1 MNFWNEHSV
10 MFIVA
15 MVVMPRM
22 MLIYYGMIT
31 PLQVPPILG
40 LIFCPRIFMMGILTT
55 AYNGQNPTLIVILW
69 ILAVILDI
77 IGFIVKSAMGVQ
89 MQKTAMEQYM
99 SQSRGF

>member
-10 MFIVA
+10 MFIIG

-40 LIFCPRIFMMGILTT
+40 MIFCPRIFMIGILTT
-55 AYNGQNPTLIVILW
+55 IYNDQNSALIVVLW

-77 IGFIVKSAMGVQ
+77 IGFIFKSMMGMQ
-89 MQKTAMEQYM
+89 MQKAAMEQLM
-99 SQSRGF
+99 RQSRGY